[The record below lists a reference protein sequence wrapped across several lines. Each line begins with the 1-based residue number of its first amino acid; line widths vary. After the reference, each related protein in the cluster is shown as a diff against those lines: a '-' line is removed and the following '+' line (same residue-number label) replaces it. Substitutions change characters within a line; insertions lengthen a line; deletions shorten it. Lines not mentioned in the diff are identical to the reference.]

1 MRLTRLSY
9 CLILL
14 IALVSCSNS
23 KKNSSST
30 IDDPYK
36 DVVLGEGL
44 LSAGVPEQLDYLID
58 NLVLSDEMIGLLAQE
73 DKMLFDESLLNSTEN
88 VKYYNTSKSRA
99 VNMGVYGAELNYL
112 IHFEQTQK
120 SMLYMIA
127 SKQLADMIGVAMAFD
142 QQTVEEYQTNVEN
155 KDSLINIIFVVYD
168 NAKRMLK
175 NEEQFMLSTL
185 VIVGSWIENMYV
197 TTEIFERTKSASL
210 KSKLITKVIEQ
221 KEYLKNIILA
231 IESLDEGDNVFV
243 TEMMSDLKNIVAVY
257 EGIGDRVLSEDDVH
271 LINSEIK
278 KVRARVVSVN

>member
-9 CLILL
+9 CLVLL

-23 KKNSSST
+23 KKNSSAT
-30 IDDPYK
+30 VDDPYK

-44 LSAGVPEQLDYLID
+44 LRAGVPEKLDYLID
-58 NLVLSDEMIGLLAQE
+58 NLVLSDEMIGLLAEE

-197 TTEIFERTKSASL
+197 TTEIFERTKSTSL

-243 TEMMSDLKNIVAVY
+243 TEMLSDLKNIVAVY
-257 EGIGDRVLSEDDVH
+257 EGIGDRVLSEDDVN

-278 KVRARVVSVN
+278 KVRSRVVSVN